1 MQEINLPKII
11 TKKIFGFPY
20 KIFSIWSFDWPFK
33 LQQTNHFFLTDDV
46 TLHMNK

>member
-11 TKKIFGFPY
+11 TKTILGFPY
-20 KIFSIWSFDWPFK
+20 KIFSIWQVLIQITTD
-33 LQQTNHFFLTDDV
+33 QTFFLTDDV